1 MFVAVYCATFTLQ
14 HSKLGL
20 DFIIKQVQTIFNN
33 FLQIFS
39 FIKCDCVPVPDVNRG
54 EQQLDIQDA
63 IYPASK

>member
-14 HSKLGL
+14 HSILGL

-39 FIKCDCVPVPDVNRG
+39 FIKCVPVPDVNRG